1 LSAIVVAFEDIQAA
15 ARTLAGQVVRTP
27 CLRSERLSE
36 LLGCDITLK
45 FETFQHSS
53 SFKDRGAYVKLA
65 SLSEVERAQGVI
77 AMSAGNHA
85 QGVAYHATRLGIP
98 ATIVMPKLTPFVKV
112 DKTTQFGARVLLEGD
127 SVDEAADYA
136 QRLAAERNLTFI
148 HPYDDPLIIA
158 GQGTIGLE
166 MLTDAPDLEVL
177 VIPIGGGGLISG
189 VAIAAKALKPEVEI
203 VGVEAAAC
211 PSMYRKRAG
220 LPEAPLRPTIAEGIA
235 VKTPGALTLP
245 IVRELVGDI
254 LLVEEDAIEDAIL
267 ALLEVEKVVVEGAGA
282 IGLAALRAYR
292 ERFVGRRIGLVLC
305 GGNIDLRLLSV
316 VILRGLVHS
325 KRVISIRVGMPD
337 APGNLARAAALIGEA
352 GGNILEVAHQRA
364 FSPLSVKSTEVNF
377 IIETQNAAHATE
389 VVTAL
394 RAAGFEVR
402 ILEGA
407 GTGGF

>member
-1 LSAIVVAFEDIQAA
+1 MAVGFEDIEAA
-15 ARTLAGQVVRTP
+15 AQTLAGQVVRTP

-45 FETFQHSS
+45 CETFQHSS

-65 SLSEVERAQGVI
+65 SLSEEERARGVI

-112 DKTTQFGARVLLEGD
+112 EKTTQFGARVLLEGN
-127 SVDEAADYA
+127 SVDEAADHA
-136 QRLAAERNLTFI
+136 HRLASERNLTFI

-166 MLTDAPDLEVL
+166 MLADAPELEAL
-177 VIPIGGGGLISG
+177 VVPIGGGGLISG
-189 VAIAAKALKPEVEI
+189 VATAAKALKPDVEI
-203 VGVEAAAC
+203 VGVQAAAC
-211 PSMYRKRAG
+211 PSMYRRRAG

-235 VKTPGALTLP
+235 VKNPGELTLP
-245 IVRELVGDI
+245 IVRALVGDI

-267 ALLEVEKVVVEGAGA
+267 TLLEVEKTVVEGAGA
-282 IGLAALRAYR
+282 IGLAAVMAYR

-377 IIETQNAAHATE
+377 ILETQNAAHATA

>member
-1 LSAIVVAFEDIQAA
+1 MAVAFEDIEAA
-15 ARTLAGQVVRTP
+15 ARTLAGQVVGTP

-65 SLSEVERAQGVI
+65 SLSEEERARGVI

-112 DKTTQFGARVLLEGD
+112 EKTTQFGARVLLEGD

-158 GQGTIGLE
+158 GQGTTGLE
-166 MLTDAPDLEVL
+166 MLTDASDLEVL

-235 VKTPGALTLP
+235 VKTPGELTLP

-282 IGLAALRAYR
+282 IGLAAVRAYR

-316 VILRGLVHS
+316 VVQRGLARS
-325 KRVISIRVGMPD
+325 RRLIWLRVGMAD

-352 GGNILEVAHQRA
+352 GGNIVEVDHQRL
-364 FSPLSVKSTEVNF
+364 FSPLSVKSSEVNF
-377 IIETQNAAHATE
+377 IIETRNAAHATE
-389 VVTAL
+389 LITAL
-394 RAAGFEVR
+394 RAAGFDVR
-402 ILEGA
+402 AVSDA
-407 GTGGF
+407 GRASG